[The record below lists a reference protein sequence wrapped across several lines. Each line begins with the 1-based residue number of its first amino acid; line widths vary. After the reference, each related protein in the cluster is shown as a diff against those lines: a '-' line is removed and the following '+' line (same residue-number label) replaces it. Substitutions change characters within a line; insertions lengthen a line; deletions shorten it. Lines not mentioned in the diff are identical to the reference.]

1 MGRRTTGPV
10 LALLLGAG
18 LLVGAP
24 GTAHAYLDPASG
36 SLFLQLLLGGI
47 AGIALALKLFWHK
60 ITGLFSRKPD
70 ADDAAD

>member
-1 MGRRTTGPV
+1 V
-10 LALLLGAG
+10 LVGAS

-36 SLFLQLLLGGI
+36 SLFLQLLLGGV

-60 ITGLFSRKPD
+60 ITGFFSRKPD
-70 ADDAAD
+70 PDDATD